1 MAPRR
6 RVERGRPFRLLAT
19 LLGLLGL
26 AVSEVGA
33 ALPAEGPVELRG
45 RWLIGEGAFHR
56 GGRLCLRALDAER
69 VALQLSLPPLPL
81 LAERQYFLREGEA
94 LLSWAEPAGARE
106 LLAEEGPWRLRL
118 ATLPAA
124 AWTALLGADGRGL
137 AALLG
142 GGAAIRV
149 GGWTVQKGSLGG
161 HPARLQLRGAR
172 AWALDW
178 ELPEGT
184 LHCHWPE
191 AVAGGPRLLHV
202 QLPGGA
208 WLRIAARGGPRPALT
223 PEAWLFL
230 EASGNR
236 PARHAF

>member
-6 RVERGRPFRLLAT
+6 RVERGRLPTLLAA
-19 LLGLLGL
+19 LLGLLCF
-26 AVSEVGA
+26 AVSQAGA
-33 ALPAEGPVELRG
+33 ALPADGPLELRG

-81 LAERQYFLREGEA
+81 LAEHQYFLREGED
-94 LLSWAEPAGARE
+94 LLTWAEPAGARE
-106 LLAEEGPWRLRL
+106 LLAEEGPWRRRL
-118 ATLPAA
+118 AALPAA

-142 GGAAIRV
+142 GGAATRV
-149 GGWTVQKGSLGG
+149 GGWTVHQGSLGG
-161 HPARLQLRGAR
+161 HPARLRLRSAR

-191 AVAGGPRLLHV
+191 AVAGGPQLLRV
-202 QLPGGA
+202 ELPGGA
-208 WLRIAARGGPRPALT
+208 WFRIAVRGGPRPALT

-230 EASGNR
+230 EAGGNR
-236 PARHAF
+236 SARHAF

>member
-6 RVERGRPFRLLAT
+6 RVERGRPLTLLAA
-19 LLGLLGL
+19 LLGLLCL
-26 AVSEVGA
+26 AVSEAGA
-33 ALPAEGPVELRG
+33 VSPACGPLELRG

-69 VALQLSLPPLPL
+69 AALQLSLPPLPL

-106 LLAEEGPWRLRL
+106 LLAEEGPWRRL
-118 ATLPAA
+118 LAVLPPATWA
-124 AWTALLGADGRGL
+124 TLLGADGPGL
-137 AALLG
+137 AALLAE
-142 GGAAIRV
+142 GAALRV
-149 GGWTVQKGSLGG
+149 GGWTVHQGSLGG
-161 HPARLQLRGAR
+161 HPARLRLRGAR

-191 AVAGGPRLLHV
+191 AVAGGPRLLRV
-202 QLPGGA
+202 RLPGGA
-208 WLRIAARGGPRPALT
+208 WLRIAVRGGPQPAMA

-236 PARHAF
+236 SPQHAF